1 MISAS
6 DFRNGVTFD
15 MDGKVMQIV
24 EFQHVKPGKGAAF
37 VRVKMKNVMT
47 GAVTETRSFPGVE
60 ELRKVAFRNLD
71 QGLLMGFDLCI
82 AELIREQKNVCRDS
96 LEARDFLRAQLEH
109 RSNMEG

>member
-1 MISAS
+1 M
-6 DFRNGVTFD
+6 
-15 MDGKVMQIV
+15 
-24 EFQHVKPGKGAAF
+24 
-37 VRVKMKNVMT
+37 
-47 GAVTETRSFPGVE
+47 E